1 MMFSLASRGATK
13 LLTRP
18 QSFAA
23 PFGVHAG
30 NRFQARTIIDL
41 QDIRLNKLPP
51 TGTHTKI
58 ICTIGPASDQRI
70 PELMQHGMHVARLN
84 FSHAGSDY
92 SYPEAIVKAIR
103 GARGNHQDLIVGKAD
118 GVEVPNNLRAI
129 LVDTKGPEIRTGPLP
144 GDEEVSTIEVGAKVT
159 LTTEDVSSEPIPEE
173 GDTDRTISIDY
184 MSIAKT
190 VKIGS
195 MILLDDGLIALE
207 VMEID
212 PSGKVVCNALN
223 AGPIKKNKGV
233 NLPGMELDL
242 PALTEKDRRDLEWAC
257 GVGADYIAASFIRT
271 GPNVRSVIAYLERCI
286 AQLPET
292 GGKPRI
298 RPLVISKIE
307 NKEGV
312 DNFDEIL
319 EESDGIMVARGDVSF
334 RNYREMNILAPFNS
348 FILTLV
354 SSCSLESRF
363 HTVRFSRL
371 KK

>member
-1 MMFSLASRGATK
+1 MFSVASRGATK

-18 QSFAA
+18 QLVAA

-41 QDIRLNKLPP
+41 DDIRLNKLPP
-51 TGTHTKI
+51 TGTQTKI
-58 ICTIGPASDQRI
+58 ICTIGPASDGRI
-70 PELMQHGMHVARLN
+70 PELMAHGMHCARLN
-84 FSHAGSDY
+84 FSHAGDDY
-92 SYPEAIVKAIR
+92 SYPESIVEKMR
-103 GARGNHQDLIVGKAD
+103 SSRGNHKELIVGRNTD
-118 GVEVPNNLRAI
+118 VEVPNNLRAV

-144 GDEEVSTIEVGAKVT
+144 GNEDVSTIEIGARVT
-159 LTTEDVSSEPIPEE
+159 LTTYDVSGEPIPKE
-173 GDTDRTISIDY
+173 GDDDRTISIDY

-190 VKIGS
+190 VKVGS

-207 VMEID
+207 VEEVD
-212 PSGKVVCNALN
+212 PSGKVVCIALN

-257 GVGADYIAASFIRT
+257 KVGADFIAASFIRT
-271 GPNVRSVIAYLERCI
+271 GANVRSVIAFLERCI
-286 AQLPET
+286 ADLPET
-292 GGKPRI
+292 SGKPRI

-319 EESDGIMVARGDVSF
+319 EESDGIMVARGDVSV
-334 RNYREMNILAPFNS
+334 RNNREMQILLPCNSLILSFPFFS
-348 FILTLV
+348 LV
-354 SSCSLESRF
+354 SRF